1 MKSYKSLF
9 YFLILQ
15 LIPFQGIQADES
27 CQGLVI
33 DFKVSSG
40 KFTGKCD
47 EGSLVWGLIEY
58 DNDYEGHSYN
68 GYFKEPNLRDIGTYE
83 WPSGAYQEGIH
94 YYSAKKSSSL
104 NNGTEYDFFGRS
116 YFPSSGDEAFG
127 FNLNNEC
134 NGFCIY
140 FFGNHEDDP
149 EENSERE
156 LGIMSGEGSKLN
168 GYGYRRINSVDY
180 YAFWESGE
188 AIGNIYALSDDDSV
202 EMYTRSNSGDVL
214 GPYSL
219 KASDKKRYKTIK
231 DFLDKLTTQ
240 ALNKW
245 EPLEDSF
252 KDYKETIKIAFE
264 VEGED
269 IETEESLNIS
279 ASSSD
284 NISYKADLIKSI
296 QELLAVLNYSPG
308 DPDGVLGKRTISA
321 IKAFQVESNLEMTGI
336 ANDDLLV
343 SLQLAIKK
351 ISSKTDTA
359 PEPKYIGSGTGFYIN
374 DENIITN
381 HHVISSC
388 EFLTDFA
395 DNRLAILQ
403 QDQVNDLALLRGKA
417 SKSFLSISKIS
428 PDLGEKIYVAGFPYN
443 NTLKGFNFTSGNV
456 SSLIGLGQD
465 VANFQI
471 TAPVQPG
478 NSGGAI
484 LNEYGS
490 VVGVTVARINDETI
504 MQETNTV
511 PQNINFGI
519 KNTILKSLLSDNNI
533 NFEEKDSYFRQSQK
547 SIAKSSREASV
558 LIKCYGYNK

>member
-1 MKSYKSLF
+1 MITKQINEIFENVFYNELSKSQYIK
-9 YFLILQ
+9 YYQ
-15 LIPFQGIQADES
+15 L
-27 CQGLVI
+27 V
-33 DFKVSSG
+33 
-40 KFTGKCD
+40 
-47 EGSLVWGLIEY
+47 
-58 DNDYEGHSYN
+58 YEHT
-68 GYFKEPNLRDIGTYE
+68 L
-83 WPSGAYQEGIH
+83 
-94 YYSAKKSSSL
+94 
-104 NNGTEYDFFGRS
+104 
-116 YFPSSGDEAFG
+116 
-127 FNLNNEC
+127 
-134 NGFCIY
+134 
-140 FFGNHEDDP
+140 
-149 EENSERE
+149 
-156 LGIMSGEGSKLN
+156 
-168 GYGYRRINSVDY
+168 
-180 YAFWESGE
+180 
-188 AIGNIYALSDDDSV
+188 
-202 EMYTRSNSGDVL
+202 
-214 GPYSL
+214 
-219 KASDKKRYKTIK
+219 
-231 DFLDKLTTQ
+231 
-240 ALNKW
+240 
-245 EPLEDSF
+245 
-252 KDYKETIKIAFE
+252 
-264 VEGED
+264 
-269 IETEESLNIS
+269 
-279 ASSSD
+279 
-284 NISYKADLIKSI
+284 
-296 QELLAVLNYSPG
+296 
-308 DPDGVLGKRTISA
+308 
-321 IKAFQVESNLEMTGI
+321 
-336 ANDDLLV
+336 
-343 SLQLAIKK
+343 
-351 ISSKTDTA
+351 
-359 PEPKYIGSGTGFYIN
+359 YIN

>member
-1 MKSYKSLF
+1 MKIYKLFF

-15 LIPFQGIQADES
+15 LIPFQGIQADDS
-27 CQGLVI
+27 CQGLVVE
-33 DFKVSSG
+33 FKVSSG

-47 EGSLVWGLIEY
+47 EGRLVWGLLEY
-58 DNDYEGHSYN
+58 DGDYEGHSYN

-83 WPSGAYQEGIH
+83 WPSGNTQEGIH

-104 NNGTEYDFFGRS
+104 NNGTQYDFFGRS
-116 YFPSSGDEAFG
+116 YFPSSGDEAIG
-127 FNLNNEC
+127 FNLDNEC

-140 FFGNHEDDP
+140 FFADSEAEP
-149 EENSERE
+149 EENAEIE
-156 LGIMSGEGSKLN
+156 LGIMSGKGSKLN

-180 YAFWESGE
+180 YAFWESGQ

-202 EMYTRSNSGDVL
+202 EMYTRLDNGDVL

-231 DFLDKLTTQ
+231 DFLDELTAQ
-240 ALNKW
+240 AINKW
-245 EPLEDSF
+245 ETLEDSF
-252 KDYKETIKIAFE
+252 EDYKETIKIAFE
-264 VEGED
+264 LED
-269 IETEESLNIS
+269 NNIEIEESLNIS
-279 ASSSD
+279 AYEE
-284 NISYKADLIKSI
+284 NISNQSDLIKSI

-321 IKAFQVESNLEMTGI
+321 IKAFQLESELEMTGA

-343 SLQLAIKK
+343 SLQLAIKQ
-351 ISSKTDTA
+351 ISLKTDTA
-359 PEPKYIGSGTGFYIN
+359 PEPEYIGSGTGFYIN

-381 HHVISSC
+381 HHVISNC
-388 EFLTDFA
+388 EYLTDFA
-395 DNRLAILQ
+395 DNKLTILQ
-403 QDQVNDLALLRGKA
+403 QDQVNDLALLRGKPNN
-417 SKSFLSISKIS
+417 SFLYISKIS

-490 VVGVTVARINDETI
+490 VVGVTVARIDDETI
-504 MQETNTV
+504 MQATNTV

-533 NFEEKDSYFRQSQK
+533 DFEEKDSYFRQSQK
-547 SIAKSSREASV
+547 NIAKSSRESSI
-558 LIKCYGYNK
+558 LIKCYGYSKK